1 MVQAEWLE
9 WAIDLQKKMDKLF
22 WDDKGG
28 AYFSV
33 DGNDETL
40 VLRLKE
46 DYDGAE
52 PSYVSKVLVW
62 HVSRAHKVAE
72 FFRCF

>member
-1 MVQAEWLE
+1 MRQSEWLE
-9 WAIDLQKKMDKLF
+9 WAIELQNKMDKLF
-22 WDDKGG
+22 WDEKGG

-33 DGNDETL
+33 DGGDETL

-52 PSYVSKVLVW
+52 PSYVCRDNTLFKLFSTLSINN
-62 HVSRAHKVAE
+62 HN
-72 FFRCF
+72 

>member
-33 DGNDETL
+33 DGNDDTL

-52 PSYVSKVLVW
+52 PSYVSKGLL
-62 HVSRAHKVAE
+62 
-72 FFRCF
+72 